1 MTTFGIQKRKNNN
14 HLIWFSDFRDFL
26 KNTKNLCRFRS
37 TGSPV
42 GSGRE
47 LADFQVWND
56 SRSFVAS
63 WWNSATIWKKKN
75 SSWLLSRWQNL
86 SWTPSWLTTTPRPHG
101 NWSHALQ
108 DPQVPL
114 GTVAV
119 WLKKFPTVRSKSR
132 FTTKVSIHSV
142 SRCLSFPFWSIYVK
156 MKNESPSAA
165 FHEFCSQN
173 KVKNT
178 CLSLA
183 TPIYLEHLLLPKAVL
198 PKMNQI
204 WHTSKQITLI
214 EPAWIWHA
222 KSPSK
227 RVYLNQLPNDE
238 VMILVVLF
246 TRRGPTSH
254 ILDKS
259 ESPMRKN
266 IWCEEWTKLIWQDGV

>member
-14 HLIWFSDFRDFL
+14 HLIWFSDLGIFFK
-26 KNTKNLCRFRS
+26 KNTKKLCRFLS
-37 TGSPV
+37 TGSQLPV
-42 GSGRE
+42 VESW
-47 LADFQVWND
+47 LFQVWND
-56 SRSFVAS
+56 SVHSLPADETQQRFE
-63 WWNSATIWKKKN
+63 I
-75 SSWLLSRWQNL
+75 RIH
-86 SWTPSWLTTTPRPHG
+86 PDCYPG
-101 NWSHALQ
+101 NRIYLRHQADWPQHQDHMVQ

-132 FTTKVSIHSV
+132 FTTKVSNHSV

-165 FHEFCSQN
+165 FHEFCSQK

-198 PKMNQI
+198 PKMNQL